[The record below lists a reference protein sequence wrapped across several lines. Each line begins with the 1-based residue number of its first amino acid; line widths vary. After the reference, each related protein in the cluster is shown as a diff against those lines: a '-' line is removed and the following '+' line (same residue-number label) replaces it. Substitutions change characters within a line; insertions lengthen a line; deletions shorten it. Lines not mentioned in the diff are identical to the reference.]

1 MSSSAPVI
9 FDRRLLRARRA
20 RHSRAAPHVLGA
32 WLVDELI
39 DRLSSVT
46 RPFEHALVLGPIDD
60 LAPRLA
66 ERVPFCVAAD
76 LVESGPANGRIHR
89 VVATE
94 EALPFA
100 EGAFD
105 LIVSALSLHWINDL
119 PGALIQIRRALKP
132 DGLFLASLLGGDTL
146 AELRDAILKA
156 EIETAAGVTP
166 RFSPTVDMRDMG
178 ALMQRAG
185 FALPVVDNDKI
196 TLTFETP
203 LDLMQA
209 LRMSG
214 ETNALV
220 ERRPLLRSTLA
231 RSLELYDKKT
241 SEGEIAATFQVIH
254 LSGWSPHESQQK
266 PLQPGTAR
274 MRLADAL
281 GTKESSAGEGVGE
294 S

>member
-1 MSSSAPVI
+1 MSSNAPVI
-9 FDRRLLRARRA
+9 FDRRLLRERRA
-20 RHSRAAPHVLGA
+20 RRTRNKPHLIGD
-32 WLVDELI
+32 WLAEELI

-46 RPFEHALVLGPIDD
+46 RTFERALVLGPLDD
-60 LAPRLA
+60 LAPRVA
-66 ERVPFCVAAD
+66 ERVPFCVASD
-76 LVESGPANGRIHR
+76 LIEKPASSARILH
-89 VVATE
+89 VVADDE
-94 EALPFA
+94 LLPFA
-100 EGAFD
+100 EGSFD

-156 EIETAAGVTP
+156 EIETASGVAA

-196 TLTFETP
+196 TLPFQSPIE
-203 LDLMQA
+203 LMQA
-209 LRMSG
+209 LRTSG
-214 ETNALV
+214 ETNVLV
-220 ERRPLLRSTLA
+220 ERRPLSRSTLA
-231 RSLELYDKKT
+231 RSLELYDTKT
-241 SEGEIAATFQVIH
+241 AEGGIAATFQVIH

-266 PLQPGTAR
+266 PLQPGSAR

-281 GTKESSAGEGVGE
+281 GTKEGSAGESVGE
-294 S
+294 D